1 MPNPMTDTALHFRP
15 IETTD
20 EAFLCRLYAST
31 RQTEM
36 ARSGWPAE
44 TVAEFLAQQFSLQH
58 RYYQK
63 HFPDGEFWLIERDGQ
78 AIGRLYLFWGETTLQ
93 IIDISLLPECRGA
106 GLGSGLLADLLEQ
119 AEARGLAVGLH
130 VEGDNPAF
138 RLYQRFGF
146 EVAGENGI
154 YLKMRKP
161 AAAQP
166 SRADGL
172 RSATL

>member
-1 MPNPMTDTALHFRP
+1 MTDTRLHFRP
-15 IETTD
+15 IEAAD
-20 EAFLCRLYAST
+20 EPFLSRLYAST

-44 TVAEFLAQQFSLQH
+44 AIAEFLAQQFTLQH
-58 RYYQK
+58 RYYQE

-93 IIDISLLPECRGA
+93 LIDISLLPEYRGA
-106 GLGSGLLADLLEQ
+106 GLGTGLITDLLAR

-130 VEGDNPAF
+130 VEGDNPAL
-138 RLYQRFGF
+138 RLYRRLGF
-146 EVAGENGI
+146 EVVGENGV
-154 YLKMRKP
+154 YLKMHKP

-166 SRADGL
+166 ERLA
-172 RSATL
+172 AMH